1 MARRPK
7 PLARE
12 GTCGNGPVV
21 TPAPRRRSTSP
32 RMRASAT
39 DARSRLRR
47 PGREPHWPVA
57 SGVELSQR
65 HLPRLEGNRGGVA
78 LHTPA
83 ASAGSDLVVRL
94 VGVSDFPFR
103 PVMHATRQAILP
115 HMWSPHVDRRA
126 RHRNSTAMCVILH
139 YPVLRP
145 DGTSAATALL
155 ASATAFEM
163 VSPGVVSVGAASSWT
178 SASAEVASPRVRLRN
193 SMNSSNWSRT
203 PTSTP
208 SGCSA
213 RTSQPRL
220 VI

>member
-1 MARRPK
+1 M
-7 PLARE
+7 
-12 GTCGNGPVV
+12 
-21 TPAPRRRSTSP
+21 PAH
-32 RMRASAT
+32 
-39 DARSRLRR
+39 
-47 PGREPHWPVA
+47 G
-57 SGVELSQR
+57 SGA
-65 HLPRLEGNRGGVA
+65 PAGNRTG
-78 LHTPA
+78 LWL
-83 ASAGSDLVVRL
+83 AGSSYLKGIFHALKGTGAALLFIRPQRAQVRTWSS
-94 VGVSDFPFR
+94 GWSGSRTSHSDQSCTP
-103 PVMHATRQAILP
+103 TRQAILP

-139 YPVLRP
+139 YPALRP